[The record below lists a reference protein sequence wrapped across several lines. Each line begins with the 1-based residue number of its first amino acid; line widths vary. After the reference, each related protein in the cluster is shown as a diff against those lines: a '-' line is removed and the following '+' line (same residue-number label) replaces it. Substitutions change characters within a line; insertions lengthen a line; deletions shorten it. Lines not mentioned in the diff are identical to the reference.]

1 MNETFQAR
9 EGMPPS
15 LFPDGVPTYMGHYH
29 KPHTVGNTN
38 IRYVG
43 SPYQGAAYSEC
54 RHVTFPTRV
63 AFLPNRPCIQ
73 STYRS
78 RRCQS
83 LQICNVSGGNLLKCG
98 QLRLVFV
105 LRPA

>member
-1 MNETFQAR
+1 MNDSFQAR

-43 SPYQGAAYSEC
+43 SPYQGAK
-54 RHVTFPTRV
+54 HVLQSFPSPFV
-63 AFLPNRPCIQ
+63 HSLG
-73 STYRS
+73 RS
-78 RRCQS
+78 PT
-83 LQICNVSGGNLLKCG
+83 LTPV
-98 QLRLVFV
+98 
-105 LRPA
+105 